1 MAETDDTKGT
11 PVTKP
16 KHERTRDIQK
26 SLETR
31 AKAPLQHFDSRR
43 YVQHNVNLGDGL
55 GPILELMDALPA
67 DRTRVEPLRSF
78 EDGDYSVA
86 HLDYE
91 LGDWGPMVGFEVH
104 RWEDDR
110 IVEHWDNLQAT
121 PANSNPSGRSMI
133 DGATEVVDPDR
144 TDANKELVRAFTETV
159 LIGGDL
165 ASIGDFHD
173 GTALIQH
180 DPLIGDGTAALSKRL
195 RGGLEG
201 TAGPVYHALR
211 LLFGQGSF
219 VLAACEGELVEE
231 GVRRPAAFYDL
242 YRLSGGVVVEHWD
255 VVEIIPPREQWQND
269 NGKF

>member
-1 MAETDDTKGT
+1 MA
-11 PVTKP
+11 KP
-16 KHERTRDIQK
+16 KHERTRDVQK

-110 IVEHWDNLQAT
+110 IVEHWDNLQST
-121 PANSNPSGRSMI
+121 PAASNPSGRSMI
-133 DGATEVVDPDR
+133 DGATEVVDLDR
-144 TDANKELVRAFTETV
+144 TDANKALVRAFNETV

-165 ASIGDFHD
+165 GRIGDIHD

-180 DPLIGDGTAALSKRL
+180 DPLIGDGTEALTERL
-195 RGGLEG
+195 RSGSTGK
-201 TAGPVYHALR
+201 TGPVYHALR
-211 LLFGQGSF
+211 MLLGQGNF
-219 VLAACEGELVEE
+219 VLPASEGELVED

-242 YRLSGGVVVEHWD
+242 YRLSDGTIAEHWD
-255 VVEIIPPREQWQND
+255 VVEIIPPREEWLND